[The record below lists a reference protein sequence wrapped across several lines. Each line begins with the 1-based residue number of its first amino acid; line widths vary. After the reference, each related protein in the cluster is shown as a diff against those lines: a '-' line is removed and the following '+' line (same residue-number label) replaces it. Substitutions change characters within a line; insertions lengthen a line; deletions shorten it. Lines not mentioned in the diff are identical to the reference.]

1 MVNFY
6 FGSIIVFTWIYL
18 IFIFDHV
25 ILDGFIKTK
34 IKNWLSNMSNSSCDQ
49 DCDQGRR
56 CTCCKNSAG
65 KQ

>member
-56 CTCCKNSAG
+56 CTCYKNSSG
-65 KQ
+65 KR